1 MDRRTVG
8 RAPAEAGPPLTLTT
22 AHERV
27 ATLAL
32 RPGPVGRVGL
42 ELEGHLVDLAAPASR
57 VRWER
62 IQAAVDGLGPLP
74 AASRITVE
82 PGGQLELS
90 TPPQPDTGGAVEG
103 LRRDLAATRAQLI
116 GHGLGLACLGADP
129 VRAPVRVNPK
139 SRYAAMESYFAATG
153 NAASGAAMMCSTA
166 SLQINLDAGPSGT
179 WPDRIQLAHRLGPP
193 LVAMSACS
201 PMRRGRVTGWRSSRQ
216 RIWGELDQARCGPL
230 LAGAEPAR
238 EWADYA
244 MAAPVMLVRDPVSG
258 EPTPMT
264 GAVPFG
270 AWAAGHEDLVGRR
283 PTADDLDY
291 HLTTLFPPV
300 RLRGWF
306 EVRYLDAV
314 PQRWWPALVA
324 LVVAL
329 LDDPAAAD
337 VATEATEPLADGWT
351 RAARDGL
358 ADPALARAARQCIQ
372 AALAAVPPE
381 LKAEVELY
389 AELVESGRSP
399 GDEFMD
405 QVAASDPATALGEV
419 CRA

>member
-1 MDRRTVG
+1 
-8 RAPAEAGPPLTLTT
+8 
-22 AHERV
+22 
-27 ATLAL
+27 
-32 RPGPVGRVGL
+32 
-42 ELEGHLVDLAAPASR
+42 
-57 VRWER
+57 
-62 IQAAVDGLGPLP
+62 
-74 AASRITVE
+74 
-82 PGGQLELS
+82 
-90 TPPQPDTGGAVEG
+90 
-103 LRRDLAATRAQLI
+103 
-116 GHGLGLACLGADP
+116 
-129 VRAPVRVNPK
+129 
-139 SRYAAMESYFAATG
+139 
-153 NAASGAAMMCSTA
+153 
-166 SLQINLDAGPSGT
+166 
-179 WPDRIQLAHRLGPP
+179 
-193 LVAMSACS
+193 
-201 PMRRGRVTGWRSSRQ
+201 
-216 RIWGELDQARCGPL
+216 
-230 LAGAEPAR
+230 
-238 EWADYA
+238 
-244 MAAPVMLVRDPVSG
+244 VMLVRDPVSG

-264 GAVPFG
+264 AVVPFG
-270 AWAAGHEDLVGRR
+270 AWAAGRVDLVGRR

-329 LDDPAAAD
+329 LDDPTAAD
-337 VATEATEPLADGWT
+337 AATEATEPLADGWT